1 MTTTLL
7 LRIET
12 EQDADIILLLLERL
26 KINYWQLENRLSEV
40 DKLLK
45 AILLVKNYEQT
56 GSSFGDAA
64 EWQRQERA
72 ERKNLEII

>member
-1 MTTTLL
+1 MVTTLL
-7 LRIET
+7 LRIEAQ
-12 EQDADIILLLLERL
+12 QDADMILLLLQRL
-26 KINYWQLENRLSEV
+26 KINYWQIENRLSEV

-72 ERKNLEII
+72 ERNILTN